1 MKSKMN
7 QKAGGKLP
15 NLSNKTKSKLLS
27 RFMKE
32 KFSKKKAKELADS
45 ITKEYGGLS
54 VLKHQYPFLSE
65 ENNTRGEEKMNNN
78 SGNNSG
84 EEKMNN
90 NSGNNS
96 GEEKKN
102 NNSGNNSGGRR
113 KKSLKKK
120 SNKKKS
126 KKKKSNTLK
135 RVRFQALNNPV
146 KRRSY

>member
-15 NLSNKTKSKLLS
+15 NLSNKTRSKLLS

-32 KFSKKKAKELADS
+32 KFSKKEAKQLTNS
-45 ITKEYGGLS
+45 ITKEYEGLL
-54 VLKHQYPFLSE
+54 VLAHHPPIIQP
-65 ENNTRGEEKMNNN
+65 ENNNGGEEK
-78 SGNNSG
+78 
-84 EEKMNN
+84 KNN

>member
-84 EEKMNN
+84 
-90 NSGNNS
+90 
-96 GEEKKN
+96 
-102 NNSGNNSGGRR
+102 GRR

>member
-1 MKSKMN
+1 MKSKKNN
-7 QKAGGKLP
+7 QNAGGKLP
-15 NLSNKTKSKLLS
+15 NLSNKTRSKLLS

-65 ENNTRGEEKMNNN
+65 ENNTRGEEK
-78 SGNNSG
+78 
-84 EEKMNN
+84 
-90 NSGNNS
+90 
-96 GEEKKN
+96 KN

-120 SNKKKS
+120 SNKKKAT
-126 KKKKSNTLK
+126 KKKSNKLK
-135 RVRFQALNNPV
+135 KVRFQALNNPI

>member
-7 QKAGGKLP
+7 KQNAGGKYKVLP
-15 NLSNKTKSKLLS
+15 KLSNKTKSKLLS

-65 ENNTRGEEKMNNN
+65 ENNTRGEEK
-78 SGNNSG
+78 
-84 EEKMNN
+84 
-90 NSGNNS
+90 
-96 GEEKKN
+96 KN

>member
-7 QKAGGKLP
+7 KQNAGGKPKPLP
-15 NLSNKTKSKLLS
+15 KLSNKTRTKLLS
-27 RFMKE
+27 RFKKE
-32 KFSKKKAKELADS
+32 KFSKKKAKELVDS
-45 ITKEYGGLS
+45 ITKEYVGLS
-54 VLKHQYPFLSE
+54 VLKHQAPFLSE
-65 ENNTRGEEKMNNN
+65 E
-78 SGNNSG
+78 
-84 EEKMNN
+84 
-90 NSGNNS
+90 
-96 GEEKKN
+96 KN
-102 NNSGNNSGGRR
+102 NRGGRR

>member
-1 MKSKMN
+1 MKSMHK
-7 QKAGGKLP
+7 QKAGGKYKVLP
-15 NLSNKTKSKLLS
+15 KLSNKTKSKLLS

-45 ITKEYGGLS
+45 ITKEFEGIS

-65 ENNTRGEEKMNNN
+65 ENNTR
-78 SGNNSG
+78 G

>member
-1 MKSKMN
+1 MKSKKNN
-7 QKAGGKLP
+7 QNAGGKLP
-15 NLSNKTKSKLLS
+15 NLSNKTRSKLLS

-65 ENNTRGEEKMNNN
+65 ENNTRGEEK
-78 SGNNSG
+78 
-84 EEKMNN
+84 
-90 NSGNNS
+90 
-96 GEEKKN
+96 KN

-120 SNKKKS
+120 SKKKRRIIIVVITVE
-126 KKKKSNTLK
+126 K
-135 RVRFQALNNPV
+135 
-146 KRRSY
+146 KRRIIIVVITVEVDAKKV